1 MKHLL
6 LLALLTFPQ
15 PEPPPTEDPRLFERA
30 PHPIIR
36 QVGEGEVE
44 LVARYAPQL
53 FHDPQI
59 EYALPDGRRIDVLT
73 DRFAYEC
80 DWSTKFPEGI
90 GQALAYA
97 VATNRNPG
105 LILLMKGADDERYNQ
120 CLGVITHLRSR
131 GYNFEFIAINVENG
145 KIWRH

>member
-30 PHPIIR
+30 PHPIVR
-36 QVGEGEVE
+36 QVGDGEVE
-44 LVARYAPQL
+44 LVAKYAPLL
-53 FHDPQI
+53 FHEPEV
-59 EYALPDGRRIDVLT
+59 EYVLPDGRRVDVLT
-73 DRFAYEC
+73 ERFAYEA
-80 DWSTKFPEGI
+80 DWSYKWTEGV

>member
-1 MKHLL
+1 MRYSLL
-6 LLALLTFPQ
+6 LSLLAFVQ
-15 PEPPPTEDPRLFERA
+15 PAPPAPPRFDPA
-30 PHPIIR
+30 PHPIVR
-36 QVGEGEVE
+36 QAGEGEVE
-44 LVARYAPQL
+44 LVDKYAEVL
-53 FHDPQI
+53 FD
-59 EYALPDGRRIDVLT
+59 EYELEYRLPDGRRVDVLT
-73 DRFAYEC
+73 SRYAYEA
-80 DWSTKFPEGI
+80 DYSTKWTEGI

>member
-1 MKHLL
+1 MYKTLL
-6 LLALLTFPQ
+6 LSLLLVQ
-15 PEPPPTEDPRLFERA
+15 PPAPPVELFEPA
-30 PHPIIR
+30 PMPVVR
-36 QVGEGEVE
+36 QKMGEVE
-44 LVARYAPQL
+44 YVQQYAKVL
-53 FHDPQI
+53 FKDYEL
-59 EYALPDGRRIDVLT
+59 EYRLPDGRRVDVLT
-73 DRFAYEC
+73 SRYAYEC
-80 DWSTKFPEGI
+80 DYSTKFCQGV

-131 GYNFEFIAINVENG
+131 GYNFEFIVINVDNG